1 MLKTFK
7 NPPPNAQTGFMLME
21 VLLSV
26 VLFLIGA
33 LAMLNLLAVS
43 VADTAQSKY
52 RNDAS
57 QLASNLI
64 NIIALDS
71 ANMANYDDS
80 ASPYAPKSAW
90 ANSVAAALPRVC
102 AATCPNAQTNVS
114 VNATTRNV
122 VVTVKWRTP
131 KENADHSYQTLS
143 TISTN

>member
-1 MLKTFK
+1 MLKTVM
-7 NPPPNAQTGFMLME
+7 AQPRDKQSGFMLME

-57 QLASNLI
+57 QLAGNLV
-64 NIIALDS
+64 NIISLDS

-80 ASPYAPKSAW
+80 ASAYAPKSAW

-102 AATCPNAQTNVS
+102 SAACPNAQTNVS

-122 VVTVKWRTP
+122 VITVKWRTP
-131 KENADHSYQTLS
+131 KENSDHSYQTLA
-143 TISTN
+143 TISGN